1 MSKLL
6 TTASV
11 VTCPHGGVARLA
23 TKNTT
28 TKAGARVLVET
39 DVHDVIGCPF
49 STGSKYS
56 PCRKITWSAGPRA
69 VTIHGTKVLVASSVG
84 TCKNSE
90 KVVQGTA
97 RVMSTQ
103 QRADAR

>member
-11 VTCPHGGVARLA
+11 VTCPHGGIAKLGTSN
-23 TKNTT
+23 TK

-39 DVHDVIGCPF
+39 DVHDVFGCPF
-49 STGSKYS
+49 WAGSKYS
-56 PCRKITWSAGPRA
+56 PCRKITWNAGPRT
-69 VTIHGTKVLVASSVG
+69 VTIHGTKVLVTSSVG

-90 KVVQGTA
+90 RAVQGVA
-97 RVMSTQ
+97 RVSSTQ
-103 QRADAR
+103 LRASAQ